1 MLFLLCKQIKK
12 KKKNGSRRRIVFFFF
27 TVTYSDTAYDWTSQ

>member
-1 MLFLLCKQIKK
+1 MLILLCKQIK

-27 TVTYSDTAYDWTSQ
+27 TVTYSDTAYDCTSQ

>member
-1 MLFLLCKQIKK
+1 MLILLCKQIKK

-27 TVTYSDTAYDWTSQ
+27 TVTYSDTAYDCTSQ